1 MGLTNYGLVSPLCK
15 TSACVV
21 DEMREKFEDFDIDLK
36 ASYDFVS
43 VIEDLRT
50 GISDFVK
57 AGNQIDACIVIPE
70 SFVLNNDIQKI
81 MKLLGISPKI
91 QYKMVGI
98 SHGSIEA
105 IGKAVDI
112 IHTKG
117 YKRVLILTGGI
128 IFQTSLKENICER
141 NIMGFAWST
150 IMIENQNNALDGY
163 ESNYIDKTC
172 KTIETDFN
180 FKEFEKDITYFMSV
194 NNFTNNEIDNIIICG
209 GYGVA
214 AKSVLRSMGR
224 ITDSIILLNDKY
236 GDFGVSS
243 VAMAMNLGKKIKSDF
258 GKRVIIINIGYNQ
271 EIEIMSWL
279 YGENYI
285 SF

>member
-98 SHGSIEA
+98 SHGS
-105 IGKAVDI
+105 
-112 IHTKG
+112 
-117 YKRVLILTGGI
+117 
-128 IFQTSLKENICER
+128 
-141 NIMGFAWST
+141 
-150 IMIENQNNALDGY
+150 
-163 ESNYIDKTC
+163 
-172 KTIETDFN
+172 
-180 FKEFEKDITYFMSV
+180 
-194 NNFTNNEIDNIIICG
+194 
-209 GYGVA
+209 
-214 AKSVLRSMGR
+214 
-224 ITDSIILLNDKY
+224 
-236 GDFGVSS
+236 
-243 VAMAMNLGKKIKSDF
+243 
-258 GKRVIIINIGYNQ
+258 
-271 EIEIMSWL
+271 
-279 YGENYI
+279 
-285 SF
+285 